1 MLSNMLNYNE
11 LHTIVTK
18 KEPAKVTIIPN
29 PDGFGSQFQT
39 IICAIIF
46 SIRDKQQ
53 FIYTPLEQVEHN
65 YNNDTS
71 FIEKLEVLMNVRSHF
86 TTMDKL
92 DKETQKNVTILDKN
106 IIKSKLDWNIQG
118 FVTPDI
124 LNTLRNIFWSNKD
137 RNHFKNN
144 KKNVAIHI
152 RRPNVID
159 ETLLEEHQKLFS
171 YYNRYNTDEYFLGV
185 IQRIRDENPGAD
197 LLFHIYSQTNKRSN
211 FDCYVSEDIQLH
223 IDEDICSTFIGL
235 AAADILV
242 TSVSSFS
249 YIAGFLNY
257 GTVIYFPFW
266 HKPLSHWLTY
276 TDFNPNY

>member
-1 MLSNMLNYNE
+1 
-11 LHTIVTK
+11 
-18 KEPAKVTIIPN
+18 
-29 PDGFGSQFQT
+29 
-39 IICAIIF
+39 
-46 SIRDKQQ
+46 
-53 FIYTPLEQVEHN
+53 LEQVEHN
-65 YNNDTS
+65 YNGDNT
-71 FIEKLEVLMNVRSHF
+71 FIEKLENLMNVRSHF
-86 TTMDKL
+86 TVMNNL
-92 DKETQKNVTILDKN
+92 DKETQKEVIYFTPDN
-106 IIKSKLDWNIQG
+106 IKAKLDWKIQE

-124 LNTLRNIFWSNKD
+124 LNKLRDMFWSNKD

-159 ETLLEEHQKLFS
+159 ETLLQEDQKQFN
-171 YYNRYNTDEYFLGV
+171 YYNRYTTDEYFLGV

-211 FDCYVSEDIQLH
+211 FDCYVSEDTQLH

-249 YIAGFLNY
+249 YIAGYFNY

-276 TDFNPNY
+276 TDFEPNY